1 MNPHERVTAMLEG
14 RSTGRVPNM
23 PITMMFAADQLGVPY
38 GEYATNCEKLVEAQL
53 LTAQRF
59 GFDHVSVISDPA
71 CEASDCGAK
80 IQFFDDQPPA
90 IDETAPLLADKTT
103 LASLEVPDPDQGRM
117 LNRVKGVELFR
128 QKVGSELFIE
138 GWIEGPCAEAADLRG
153 INHLMIDFFDDPAF
167 VRDLFEFNIEMATR
181 FAQAQVDAGVDIVG
195 LGDAAAS
202 LVGPQIYEE
211 FVLPYERRLI
221 EKLHGMGTRVRLH
234 ICGNITAILPHIGT
248 LGVDMLDVDSMVS
261 LADAREAVSHDVTL
275 AGNINPVEDL
285 RNSTPEKIVADI
297 KTCRAQ
303 SAPRYIAA
311 AGCEI
316 PRDTPDENVR
326 AILTACEQED

>member
-1 MNPHERVTAMLEG
+1 
-14 RSTGRVPNM
+14 M

-38 GEYATNCEKLVEAQL
+38 GEYATDFEKMVEAQI

-71 CEASDCGAK
+71 CEASNCGAK
-80 IQFFDDQPPA
+80 VQFFDDQPPA
-90 IDETAPLLADKTT
+90 IDETEPLLADKST
-103 LASLEVPDPDQGRM
+103 LASLAVPKPDTGRM

-128 QKVGSELFIE
+128 RKVGGELFIE

-153 INHLMIDFFDDPAF
+153 INHLMIDFFDDPSF
-167 VRDLFEFNIEMATR
+167 VRDLFEFNIEMAAG
-181 FAQAQVDAGVDIVG
+181 FARAQVDAGVDIVG

-221 EKLHGMGTRVRLH
+221 EKLHAMGTRVRLH
-234 ICGNITAILPHIGT
+234 ICGNIGPILPYIGT

-261 LADAREAVSHDVTL
+261 MADARAAVGSDVTL
-275 AGNINPVEDL
+275 AGNINPVEAL
-285 RNSTPEKIVADI
+285 RNSTPERVVEDI
-297 KTCRAQ
+297 RACREQ
-303 SAPRYIAA
+303 SEPKYITA

-316 PRDTPDENVR
+316 PRDTPEENVR
-326 AILTACEQED
+326 ALLRACESSP